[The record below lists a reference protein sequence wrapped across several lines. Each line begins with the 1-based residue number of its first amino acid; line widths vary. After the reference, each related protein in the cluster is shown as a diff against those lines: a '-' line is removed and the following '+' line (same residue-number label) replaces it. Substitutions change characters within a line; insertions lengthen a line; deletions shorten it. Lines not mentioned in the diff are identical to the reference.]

1 MASAP
6 RSNGVIRAY
15 GKAVQIAQPLEAV
28 CEEYDIK
35 EDFDNKH
42 GAPITN
48 PATLIPQSGG
58 CIYWLFTSICCLTI
72 TLL

>member
-6 RSNGVIRAY
+6 QSNGVIRAY

-42 GAPITN
+42 GAPN
-48 PATLIPQSGG
+48 EPRHPESSEWRFVLVVYFDMLS
-58 CIYWLFTSICCLTI
+58 
-72 TLL
+72 